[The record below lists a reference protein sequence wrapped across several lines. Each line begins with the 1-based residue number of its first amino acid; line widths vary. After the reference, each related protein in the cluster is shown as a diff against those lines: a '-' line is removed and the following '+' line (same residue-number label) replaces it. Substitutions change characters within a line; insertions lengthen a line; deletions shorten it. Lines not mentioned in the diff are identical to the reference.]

1 MTLIQTLKVLLV
13 VLLLSAGQIFFK
25 LAAPNIRITTLRDT
39 AFSLALNSN
48 LIIGI
53 AIYALAT
60 LLWVV
65 VLRDVPLSRAYPV
78 TALGM
83 LLVPAIGL
91 FIFKEPFSWSL
102 VVGGALMIAGV
113 YIIALR

>member
-25 LAAPNIRITTLRDT
+25 LAAPQIRIGSIRDT
-39 AFSLALNSN
+39 ALSLALNPH
-48 LIIGI
+48 LVIGV
-53 AIYALAT
+53 AIYGLAT

-91 FIFKEPFSWSL
+91 FLFKEPFSWSL
-102 VVGGALMIAGV
+102 VGGGALMIAGV